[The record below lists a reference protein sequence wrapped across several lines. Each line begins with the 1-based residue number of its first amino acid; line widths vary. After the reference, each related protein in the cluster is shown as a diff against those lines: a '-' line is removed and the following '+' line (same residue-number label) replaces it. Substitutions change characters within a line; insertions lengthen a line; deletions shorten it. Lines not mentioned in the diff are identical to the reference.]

1 MYIYI
6 YRDILCICIYIYRDI
21 LCICIYIYHLYVDNV
36 QNHIDGTCITVH
48 ILKFDQP
55 FKPSFWDNS
64 YPNELTY
71 YRSWITAQTLGP
83 FIQWPWKI
91 SLQWFLT
98 KQKGLEYALETWHG
112 TQQRRSPRG
121 FSRRPIDFAKFGMC
135 FQRCHFAFENS
146 LGFWAQL
153 SNHPSGPTISSHETY
168 NFLALRISPWG
179 RCFATPTCK
188 GSNKHWYVV
197 NIKYPN
203 HSYLLTCFHVLNLI
217 KSKVITSVSKIWCT
231 DTDMQRLEKEQSG
244 QDLSALYFWVTLVAV
259 FLPSLCQIHWSSW
272 QNLGFVFWSNLA
284 MEKNCCCLKWGFR
297 IERSLIEILR
307 ER

>member
-1 MYIYI
+1 MYV
-6 YRDILCICIYIYRDI
+6 CIYINM
-21 LCICIYIYHLYVDNV
+21 YHLYVDNV

-153 SNHPSGPTISSHETY
+153 SNIIQPSFRSDDFEPWDLQLPGSKNFSVRSMFCDSH
-168 NFLALRISPWG
+168 L
-179 RCFATPTCK
+179 
-188 GSNKHWYVV
+188 
-197 NIKYPN
+197 
-203 HSYLLTCFHVLNLI
+203 
-217 KSKVITSVSKIWCT
+217 
-231 DTDMQRLEKEQSG
+231 QR
-244 QDLSALYFWVTLVAV
+244 F
-259 FLPSLCQIHWSSW
+259 
-272 QNLGFVFWSNLA
+272 
-284 MEKNCCCLKWGFR
+284 
-297 IERSLIEILR
+297 
-307 ER
+307 

>member
-1 MYIYI
+1 M
-6 YRDILCICIYIYRDI
+6 
-21 LCICIYIYHLYVDNV
+21 YHLYVDNV

-153 SNHPSGPTISSHETY
+153 SNIIQPSFIEESDAMFFSSIYEVLHTQLL
-168 NFLALRISPWG
+168 NSRRFDGRISRRYG
-179 RCFATPTCK
+179 
-188 GSNKHWYVV
+188 
-197 NIKYPN
+197 
-203 HSYLLTCFHVLNLI
+203 L
-217 KSKVITSVSKIWCT
+217 
-231 DTDMQRLEKEQSG
+231 Q
-244 QDLSALYFWVTLVAV
+244 
-259 FLPSLCQIHWSSW
+259 
-272 QNLGFVFWSNLA
+272 
-284 MEKNCCCLKWGFR
+284 
-297 IERSLIEILR
+297 
-307 ER
+307 